1 MERKEIQ
8 EQRMRSYFIDA
19 TKQILKSEGLRCVN
33 VRAIAEK
40 AGYSYATLYNYF
52 KDVKELVFECVRDF
66 QDECAAFVE
75 TSIPAGSAGT
85 ERIKAAVKAY
95 MKFFVQYPGVFDL
108 FFLERMSE
116 LQSRKPTSELIRT
129 FLDRICGEE
138 WRKGAREGWWTE
150 KQAMETMEELNA
162 AVTGMLLYYM
172 NRGCPETYGEFTA
185 LSERMLERILGRHT
199 EARFE
204 K

>member
-8 EQRMRSYFIDA
+8 EQRMRGYFIDA

-66 QDECAAFVE
+66 QDECAAFIE
-75 TSIPAGSAGT
+75 TATPADSAGT
-85 ERIKAAVKAY
+85 ERIKAAVLAY

-108 FFLERMSE
+108 FFLERMSD
-116 LQSRKPTSELIRT
+116 LQSRKPTSELICT

-138 WRKGAREGWWTE
+138 WKNGAREGRWSE
-150 KQAMETMEELNA
+150 KQAMETREELNA
-162 AVTGMLLYYM
+162 AVTGMLLHYM
-172 NRGCPETYGEFTA
+172 NRGYPETYGEFTA
-185 LSERMLERILGRHT
+185 LSERMLDRILKRPGGPD
-199 EARFE
+199 A
-204 K
+204 